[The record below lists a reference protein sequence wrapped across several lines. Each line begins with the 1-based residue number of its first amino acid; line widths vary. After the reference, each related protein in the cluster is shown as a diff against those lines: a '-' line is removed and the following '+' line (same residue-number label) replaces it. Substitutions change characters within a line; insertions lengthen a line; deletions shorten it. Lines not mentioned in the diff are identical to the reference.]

1 MKPIGS
7 DGRPIP
13 TPPDERTGG
22 EILAGYVRQ
31 GLFLLAL
38 LLGFGGLLIVLSQ
51 PPFTKFGWNAVAQKL
66 ALMPI
71 MITILIVGF
80 GVVGTI
86 LNYATWPFRRKDAG
100 RTYERRIARMS
111 PDQVADEIA
120 RSRAVLAELREP
132 RKRRSWER
140 WLNWLERQP
149 NVRPE
154 ARTSLVAGTYHP
166 TLAAR
171 VWAGIWAAGA
181 LIGGGWM
188 FLNRPDWASGILF
201 GVVALVFN
209 WVFVKNITE
218 RLELTVD
225 SLTYYAYGR
234 RRWSAPREHI
244 ATREEGV
251 GSSSYDLYD
260 ARTGRMLDRIEGSTF
275 GVDTVEALADLFPPW
290 LKEEAG

>member
-38 LLGFGGLLIVLSQ
+38 LLGFGGLFIVLCQ
-51 PPFTKFGWNAVAQKL
+51 PPFTKFGWNPIAQKL
-66 ALMPI
+66 ALLPI
-71 MITILIVGF
+71 VITILIVAFGF
-80 GVVGTI
+80 VGTI
-86 LNYATWPFRRKDAG
+86 LSYATWPFRRKDAG

-111 PDQVADEIA
+111 PEQVADEIA
-120 RSRAVLAELREP
+120 RSRAVLADLRDP

-140 WLNWLERQP
+140 WLTWLERQP
-149 NVRPE
+149 NIRPE
-154 ARTSLVAGTYHP
+154 ARSSLGVGTYRP
-166 TLAAR
+166 TMAAR
-171 VWAGIWAAGA
+171 VWAGIWAAGT

-188 FLNRPDWASGILF
+188 VLDRPDWAGGILF
-201 GVVALVFN
+201 GVVALIFAVM
-209 WVFVKNITE
+209 FVKTVTE
-218 RLELTVD
+218 RLELTGD
-225 SLTYYAYGR
+225 SLTYYAFGR
-234 RRWSAPREHI
+234 WRWSTPREHI
-244 ATREEGV
+244 ATREDGV

-260 ARTGRMLDRIEGSTF
+260 ARTGRLLDRVEGSTF

-290 LKEEAG
+290 LQEEAG